1 MSGNAFNIDE
11 TLSFREKKSCLKKF
25 ESILI
30 KDAENKIKFS
40 SGSCKNN
47 KTMQHFSVD
56 LIYRK

>member
-1 MSGNAFNIDE
+1 MSGNAFNVDE

-30 KDAENKIKFS
+30 KDTENKIKFS